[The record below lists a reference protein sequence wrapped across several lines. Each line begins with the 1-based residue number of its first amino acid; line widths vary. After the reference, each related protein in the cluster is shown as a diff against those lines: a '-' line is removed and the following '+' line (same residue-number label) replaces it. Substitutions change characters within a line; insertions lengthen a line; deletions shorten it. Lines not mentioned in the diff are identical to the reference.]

1 MWAEAADRMVGGCI
15 RLAPPRGMAVSSR
28 YEIVVVGDV
37 GPTVLGA
44 LPGFELQPSP
54 DETSRLVGTVP
65 DAAGLQGALNRLNDL
80 RVELI
85 ELRRLPD

>member
-1 MWAEAADRMVGGCI
+1 M
-15 RLAPPRGMAVSSR
+15 SSR
-28 YEIVVVGDV
+28 YEIVVGGDI

-44 LPGFELQPSP
+44 LAGFELQPSP
-54 DETSRLVGTVP
+54 PGTSRLVGTVP
-65 DAAGLQGALNRLNDL
+65 DPAALQGTLNRLTDL